1 MPASMIN
8 SISKSQAPELS
19 LAASPV
25 VDYAAEPMCL
35 LRLKWNTDVL
45 RSD

>member
-1 MPASMIN
+1 MIN

-25 VDYAAEPMCL
+25 VDYAAE
-35 LRLKWNTDVL
+35 VL
-45 RSD
+45 NPCACFDGSGTRMS